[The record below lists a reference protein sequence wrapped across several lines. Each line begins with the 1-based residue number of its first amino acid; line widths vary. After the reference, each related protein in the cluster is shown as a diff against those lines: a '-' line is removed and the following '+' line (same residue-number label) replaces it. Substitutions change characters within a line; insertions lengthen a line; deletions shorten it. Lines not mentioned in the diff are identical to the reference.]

1 MLTHGLQFTVVIRFC
16 NDRHYRDMN
25 RTIQEGR
32 TEENRSEQKREL
44 LRT

>member
-1 MLTHGLQFTVVIRFC
+1 MTHVIQFTVVVFAMTDIII
-16 NDRHYRDMN
+16 DRDMN